1 MAAKRIELSVELPKD
16 DCVIDVDPTR
26 FVQILSNLL
35 HNAAKFTNNDGS
47 VCISATITQPD
58 ERCQPQVSI
67 SVVDSGIGIS
77 PEFLPRVF
85 DLFTQGETRSSQPGL
100 GIGLALARR
109 LVELHAGRLDA
120 RSEGPGRGSE
130 FVIQLPLATTQ
141 SVSAIERRADEQRLE
156 RRILVIDDNQDAANA
171 TAMLIEEMGGDAR
184 VAYDGE
190 SALAMLQ
197 EYQPEVILLDIGMRG
212 LDGYETCQRIRRVLG
227 DRVLLVALTGFGQEQ
242 DKEKATRAGFDAH
255 LDQACRR
262 GGLGGDPRAS
272 HVEQQL
278 RRSRNRLAQDVSVRL
293 SGRGMSRS
301 RYCAADR

>member
-1 MAAKRIELSVELPKD
+1 MS
-16 DCVIDVDPTR
+16 DPTR

-35 HNAAKFTNNDGS
+35 HNAAKFTNNGGS
-47 VCISATITQPD
+47 VRISATITQPTSD
-58 ERCQPQVSI
+58 AIPQVSI

-77 PEFLPRVF
+77 PELLPRVF

-120 RSEGPGRGSE
+120 RSEGHGRGSE

-141 SVSAIERRADEQRLE
+141 SVSATERRADEQRLE

-171 TAMLIEEMGGDAR
+171 TAMLIEEMGGEAR

-190 SALAMLQ
+190 SALEMLQ

-227 DRVLLVALTGFGQEQ
+227 NRVLLVALTGFGQEQ

-255 LDQACRR
+255 LTKPADGAALA
-262 GGLGGDPRAS
+262 GILADRAS
-272 HVEQQL
+272 
-278 RRSRNRLAQDVSVRL
+278 
-293 SGRGMSRS
+293 SGR
-301 RYCAADR
+301 